1 MRNPIVITETLK
13 DRVKNVSYQVEANK
27 ALLERT
33 RKDLEECS
41 NQMTSL
47 ELASTL
53 LKTIGE
59 QQREKTI
66 TTFER
71 VVTLALKEIFDSEY
85 IFKIEVTSDKRVSTK
100 FKLIKGELEL
110 DLMTA
115 VGGGIIN
122 VVAFVLK
129 VLILASV
136 RPKRQQIMFLDETF
150 NNVSVEYRPKVAK
163 LLKSFSEQLGIQFVL
178 VTHQPEF
185 LETAD
190 KVYELSKT
198 SEGTIATRID

>member
-190 KVYELSKT
+190 KVY
-198 SEGTIATRID
+198 

>member
-1 MRNPIVITETLK
+1 VITETLK